1 MFGVR
6 TRYIHNYVTPELF
19 NNVMC
24 SFGTYVYELIHVYVV
39 TLSFSDS
46 VVNFEVI
53 EGLIVFVW
61 YPVSMDT
68 TVSLLH
74 PQLSMLIKLQFFDIY
89 QCIQVISM
97 KKDILSGNTPVIA

>member
-1 MFGVR
+1 MYGVR

-19 NNVMC
+19 NNGMC

-39 TLSFSDS
+39 TLSLSDS

-53 EGLIVFVW
+53 EWFIVFVW

-74 PQLSMLIKLQFFDIY
+74 QQLSMLIKLFFDI
-89 QCIQVISM
+89 QWNLTIKVTHGTGQ
-97 KKDILSGNTPVIA
+97 KWP

>member
-1 MFGVR
+1 MYGVR

-19 NNVMC
+19 INVMC
-24 SFGTYVYELIHVYVV
+24 SFGTYVYELIHVYFV
-39 TLSFSDS
+39 TLSLSDS

-53 EGLIVFVW
+53 EWLIVFVW

-74 PQLSMLIKLQFFDIY
+74 PQLSMLIKLFFDIH

-97 KKDILSGNTPVIA
+97 KKDILSGITPVIA

>member
-1 MFGVR
+1 MYGGHVR

-39 TLSFSDS
+39 TSSFSDS

-53 EGLIVFVW
+53 E
-61 YPVSMDT
+61 
-68 TVSLLH
+68 
-74 PQLSMLIKLQFFDIY
+74 
-89 QCIQVISM
+89 
-97 KKDILSGNTPVIA
+97 